1 MIVNLP
7 LFPGYVFIRIH
18 PHEGMRVVKTSGVV
32 GLVGI
37 HGQPTAIADQ
47 EIESLRQCVLRDGN
61 IQPHPCHQKMR
72 KTFEPRST
80 RGARSFEINRP
91 RNFAVHGRFNF
102 HAQQSA
108 VLRERNFYPGRRVC
122 G

>member
-61 IQPHPCHQKMR
+61 IQPHPYL
-72 KTFEPRST
+72 S
-80 RGARSFEINRP
+80 I
-91 RNFAVHGRFNF
+91 
-102 HAQQSA
+102 
-108 VLRERNFYPGRRVC
+108 GRRVRVKN
-122 G
+122 GPLAETEGILSRRKGRFRLVLSVHLIERSVAVEVDAADVQPI